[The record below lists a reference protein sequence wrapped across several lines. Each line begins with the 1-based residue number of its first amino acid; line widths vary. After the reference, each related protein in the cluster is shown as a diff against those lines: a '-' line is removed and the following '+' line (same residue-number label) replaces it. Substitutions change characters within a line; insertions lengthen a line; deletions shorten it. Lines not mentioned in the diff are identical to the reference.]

1 MPRLI
6 QSVPKYRK
14 HRASG
19 QAVVTVNGRDHYLGP
34 HGTKT
39 SKLEYDRLVGE
50 WLASGRSPSYGA
62 ASHDLT
68 VVELVAD
75 YRRYAKG
82 YFGENLNSEL
92 HRIDAAVKLLKALY
106 GRTAAVDFGPLELKA
121 LRARFIGEGWSRY
134 YINANTRRIVRM
146 FRWAAAD
153 GRVPPSVPQALAMVP
168 GLRRGKTEARETEPV
183 LPVADDV
190 VDATLP
196 HLSAVVADMVRLQR
210 LTGMRPAEVCGVRPC
225 DIDRAGEIWVY
236 RPPSHKTSHHGKDR
250 VILIGPRGQEILLRY
265 LVRDAEAFCFSP
277 RDSEAKRR
285 ADAAASR
292 KTPLSC
298 GNVAGSNKK
307 RRPKKQPGDF
317 YDPRTYYRAIRYACD
332 RAFPHPELAGIRES
346 MLTKEQKLE
355 LKAWQKSHR
364 WAPNQLRHAAA
375 TEVRREFGLEA
386 AQIVLGH
393 SKADVTQVYAERDL
407 AKGLEVAKRIG

>member
-1 MPRLI
+1 MPRLL
-6 QSVPKYRK
+6 QALPKYRK

-19 QAVVTVNGRDHYLGP
+19 QAVVTLNGRDHYLGP

-39 SKLEYDRLVGE
+39 SKLDYDRVVGE

-62 ASHDLT
+62 AVDDLT

-75 YRRYAKG
+75 YRRYAIG
-82 YFGENLNSEL
+82 YFGEGINSEL
-92 HRIDAAVKLLKALY
+92 YRIDAAVKLLTSLY
-106 GRTAAVDFGPLELKA
+106 GRTAAAAFGPLELKA
-121 LRARFIGEGWSRY
+121 LRERFISVGWSRY

-153 GRVPPSVPQALAMVP
+153 GRVSPLVPQALAMVP
-168 GLRRGKTEARETEPV
+168 GLRRGKTNARETEPI

-196 HLSAVVADMVRLQR
+196 HLSDVVADMVRLQR
-210 LTGMRPAEVCGVRPC
+210 LTGCRPAEICALRPC
-225 DIDRAGEIWVY
+225 DLDRTGEVWIY
-236 RPPSHKTSHHGKDR
+236 RPPSHKTSHHGKER
-250 VILIGPRGQEILLRY
+250 AIFVGARGQEILLRY
-265 LVRDAEAFCFSP
+265 LARDEAAFCFSP

-285 ADAAASR
+285 AVVAAAR

-298 GNVAGSNKK
+298 GNRAGTNRRK
-307 RRPKKQPGDF
+307 RPSRQPGDR
-317 YDPRTYYRAIRYACD
+317 YDARTYYRAIRYACD
-332 RAFPHPELAGIRES
+332 RAFRHPSLGNVREQL
-346 MLTKEQKLE
+346 LTAEQKLE
-355 LKAWQKSHR
+355 LKAWRKAHR

-386 AQIVLGH
+386 AQVMLGH
-393 SKADVTQVYAERDL
+393 SRADVTQVYAERDL
-407 AKGLEVAKRIG
+407 AKGVEVAKRIG